1 MSLSSLTLTRSLQ
14 SGCLLYMSVILIVVI
29 TAADLRLAGSY
40 EEQQLPAVNTAD
52 QQLLIRAIQAVSGIV
67 RD

>member
-1 MSLSSLTLTRSLQ
+1 
-14 SGCLLYMSVILIVVI
+14 MSVMLIVVI

-40 EEQQLPAVNTAD
+40 EEQQLPAVNTAE

-67 RD
+67 KKFLTGRRHGLGLLEK

>member
-1 MSLSSLTLTRSLQ
+1 
-14 SGCLLYMSVILIVVI
+14 MSVILIVVI

-67 RD
+67 KEEKAWVFWRNDPVYHAFIQ

>member
-1 MSLSSLTLTRSLQ
+1 
-14 SGCLLYMSVILIVVI
+14 MSVILIVVI

-52 QQLLIRAIQAVSGIV
+52 QQLLIRAIQAVSGIQKS
-67 RD
+67 RRRRLEK